1 MKRHSIKDINQASV
15 LIFDSDDF
23 CRVKVDKK
31 ERRIYRLKFFEEDKI
46 EDITDEIYEIA
57 SRYTIG
63 DIVIDAPYTLG
74 VFLARVLNGVTNR
87 KCINWLKLWDSITL
101 E

>member
-1 MKRHSIKDINQASV
+1 MKRHSVKEINQAKV
-15 LIFDSDDF
+15 ITFDSGDF
-23 CRVKVDKK
+23 YRVKVDKIEK
-31 ERRIYRLKFFEEDKI
+31 KIYRLKFCEEDEIK
-46 EDITDEIYEIA
+46 DITDEIYEIA

-74 VFLARVLNGVTNR
+74 VFLARVLDGVTNR
-87 KCINWLKLWDSITL
+87 KCISWIKLWDSIIL